1 MLRKTKHVVDEKL
14 YKRLYPTSSKPGS
27 FYETAKVHKLKERE
41 GVDKLTLRP
50 IISNIRTATYEIAR
64 YLAELLALLGKS
76 KYTISNTKDY
86 ITRLKAER
94 IPKRFKMISF
104 DVRSLFTN
112 VPLEETIDII
122 LNKIYDEK
130 KIETNIPRNIMK
142 DLLYLCTKHVHFTY
156 GGKIYIQIDGVAM
169 GSPLGPVLAN
179 IFVISLEEAI
189 LPSIKK
195 HVAQWK
201 RHVDDTHAF
210 IDPSKIEFVSEKLNS
225 YRPNIQLI
233 HEIEENQKI
242 AFLDVLIIRTRDNK
256 LQTTEFRKETNT
268 DLYINWNSHASIQW
282 KWGSLKNL
290 IQRSILICSNEKLLE
305 DELNY
310 LRKVKF
316 LFWHFFVVPQKVL

>member
-1 MLRKTKHVVDEKL
+1 
-14 YKRLYPTSSKPGS
+14 
-27 FYETAKVHKLKERE
+27 
-41 GVDKLTLRP
+41 
-50 IISNIRTATYEIAR
+50 
-64 YLAELLALLGKS
+64 
-76 KYTISNTKDY
+76 
-86 ITRLKAER
+86 
-94 IPKRFKMISF
+94 
-104 DVRSLFTN
+104 
-112 VPLEETIDII
+112 
-122 LNKIYDEK
+122 
-130 KIETNIPRNIMK
+130 
-142 DLLYLCTKHVHFTY
+142 
-156 GGKIYIQIDGVAM
+156 M
-169 GSPLGPVLAN
+169 GSPLGPALAN
-179 IFVISLEEAI
+179 IFISLEEAI

-242 AFLDVLIIRTRDNK
+242 TFLDVLIIRTRDNK